1 MRRSLCI
8 FTLLSA
14 VLLVSV
20 IAPVQGQISTTAFT
34 VDATTNPVTATQPDG
49 SSADIATDETV
60 TLRIQFVLPES
71 TTISIRTDTVLG
83 ASFTYVNNSARV
95 SYLAGTLP
103 SFNGD
108 FAGIQN
114 ETEPSFT
121 FPASRV
127 TVIGST
133 LSFDFGSAIN
143 NDGDGD
149 AENLIIEYDL
159 IPAVGAVSGTAV
171 NLTYDLVIDE
181 GLPTEEVTTSSQVTL
196 NLVDPPG
203 VTVTQSGGGTA
214 VTEGGA
220 TDTFTFVLTSQPSAD
235 VTITVTPDAQVS
247 VDKPTLT
254 FTSTDWNTAQTV
266 TVTAVDD
273 NVAEG
278 SPHSG
283 AITFAAAGGG
293 YTGLSITP
301 VSVSITDNDNS
312 GVTITESSGS
322 TAVTEGDAT
331 DTFTVVLTSQPSADV
346 TITVTP
352 DAQVSVDQPTLT
364 FTTLNWNSAQT
375 VTVTAVDDSVAE
387 GTPHSGA
394 VTFAAAGGG
403 YTGLSI
409 TAVSVSIT
417 DNDNGGLSLAP
428 LAFQLTEGVTNS
440 YTIRLLSTPTVAP
453 ITLLVE
459 FPTDQVSVNGNN
471 TPFTLTF
478 SDTTPQTITFTVL
491 ANADNNT
498 PRAITIRHTITSSSA
513 AEYPPGTQAVVTLA
527 IDDVPPP
534 PPSPTCDSENF
545 SVDGVVRTG
554 VPDGLANAIN
564 CRVLYHN
571 GSATTWLGSPLYS
584 AAHLGVPGLLD
595 LGVLQAVDIFSPP
608 PSNLTYFQ
616 NGIVM
621 CLRGEGTLIWLA
633 ASHAP
638 RTAEIIGSYTVPEFP
653 NFTCASLFEPGTLI
667 LVSVDPL
674 TR

>member
-1 MRRSLCI
+1 MRRSVFILALLCG
-8 FTLLSA
+8 
-14 VLLVSV
+14 VLLVSA
-20 IAPVQGQISTTAFT
+20 ITPVQGQISSDAFT
-34 VDATTNPVTATQPDG
+34 VDTTTNPATATQPDG

-71 TTISIRTDTVLG
+71 TTISLRIDTAFG
-83 ASFTYVNNSARV
+83 ANFTYVSNSARV

-108 FAGIQN
+108 FSGIQN
-114 ETEPSFT
+114 EAEPSFT

-127 TVIGST
+127 TVASNT
-133 LSFDFGSAIN
+133 LSFDFGSVIN
-143 NDGDGD
+143 NDGDGN
-149 AENLIIEYDL
+149 AENIIIEYDL
-159 IPAVGAVSGTAV
+159 VPAVGAVSGTAV
-171 NLTYDLVIDE
+171 NLTYTLVIDE
-181 GLPTEEVTTSSQVTL
+181 GLPTEVITTSSQVTL

-203 VTVTQSGGGTA
+203 VTVTQSGGSTA

-235 VTITVTPDAQVS
+235 VTITVTPDAQVT

-273 NVAEG
+273 N
-278 SPHSG
+278 
-283 AITFAAAGGG
+283 
-293 YTGLSITP
+293 L
-301 VSVSITDNDNS
+301 
-312 GVTITESSGS
+312 
-322 TAVTEGDAT
+322 
-331 DTFTVVLTSQPSADV
+331 
-346 TITVTP
+346 
-352 DAQVSVDQPTLT
+352 
-364 FTTLNWNSAQT
+364 
-375 VTVTAVDDSVAE
+375 AE

-403 YTGLSI
+403 YAGVSI
-409 TAVSVSIT
+409 APVSVSIT

-459 FPTDQVSVNGNN
+459 FPTDQVSVNGNSA
-471 TPFTLTF
+471 PFTLIF

-491 ANADNNT
+491 ANSDNNS
-498 PRAITIRHTITSSSA
+498 PRTITIQHTITSSGA

-545 SVDGVVRTG
+545 SADGVVRTG

-571 GSATTWLGSPLYS
+571 GGATTWLGSPLYS

-638 RTAEIIGSYTVPEFP
+638 RTAEIIGSYPVPEFP